1 MKIIF
6 LKIHFIVFLQCLRW
20 KQFHFKIFTVRPNSS
35 AHHHAKFWK
44 PKRKRKTK
52 KRKEN
57 LSFFTQIKRKV
68 LLKWLSIGGAQETKL
83 LSAGIVLNLRCP
95 PRCLKY
101 VLEAMTVGVVAG
113 VFLSLLSWVYIFK
126 NYHRLMLPNFLPVLR
141 VLSII

>member
-1 MKIIF
+1 MSKSLLSVPTAQHITM
-6 LKIHFIVFLQCLRW
+6 L
-20 KQFHFKIFTVRPNSS
+20 SS
-35 AHHHAKFWK
+35 ESQKE
-44 PKRKRKTK
+44 KRKTK

-83 LSAGIVLNLRCP
+83 LSAGIVLNLRFP

-113 VFLSLLSWVYIFK
+113 VFLSLLS
-126 NYHRLMLPNFLPVLR
+126 
-141 VLSII
+141 